1 MDVYLI
7 NLDRR
12 GDRLQAIQKTFDRI
26 GLSFIRI
33 AAVDGMLM
41 SQDERDWG
49 YSLTPG
55 EIGCYLSHKKCIE
68 LIAASQNEYGV
79 VLEDDVQF
87 SDGVERYLTDMNWI
101 PKGADIVKLDT
112 CGHLVHIK
120 HLVELPDARI
130 RLGRLL
136 SPHVGAAAYI
146 MSREAA
152 KKLLSLLDDM
162 NIPID
167 RLLFTHDR
175 GVLNNMTVCQVIP
188 ALCQQSGSPS
198 TINLD
203 RDIWMQKQV
212 KSARPKL
219 MQRMLREVKRPF
231 KAALYNTISGF
242 SRLYR
247 RVRMGK
253 HWIRVPF
260 G

>member
-1 MDVYLI
+1 MEVYLI

-41 SQDERDWG
+41 SQDERDWV

-112 CGHLVHIK
+112 CGHLCSYKTSCRITGCSHSVGTVVVTPCWCCSLYHI
-120 HLVELPDARI
+120 AR
-130 RLGRLL
+130 G
-136 SPHVGAAAYI
+136 S
-146 MSREAA
+146 EE
-152 KKLLSLLDDM
+152 
-162 NIPID
+162 
-167 RLLFTHDR
+167 
-175 GVLNNMTVCQVIP
+175 VI
-188 ALCQQSGSPS
+188 
-198 TINLD
+198 
-203 RDIWMQKQV
+203 
-212 KSARPKL
+212 
-219 MQRMLREVKRPF
+219 
-231 KAALYNTISGF
+231 IS
-242 SRLYR
+242 S
-247 RVRMGK
+247 
-253 HWIRVPF
+253 
-260 G
+260 